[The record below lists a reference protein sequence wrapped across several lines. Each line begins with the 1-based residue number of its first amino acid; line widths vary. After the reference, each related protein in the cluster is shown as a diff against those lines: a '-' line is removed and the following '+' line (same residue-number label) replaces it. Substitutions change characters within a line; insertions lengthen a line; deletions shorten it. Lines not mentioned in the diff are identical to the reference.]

1 MLTRLFDYFQVKREE
16 RAGLTWACLWFATLL
31 GGYYMVRPV
40 REALGSEFHDQLQH
54 LFRDT
59 FITMLVAVPLYSQLV
74 SRFPRRILVPLV
86 YRFLMSNLLIFAAL
100 VQWGPDI
107 FRFMVTN
114 QTYPVLI
121 EWKYEEFN
129 YQITRAFFV
138 WVSVY
143 VMFAMSLFW
152 SVMADAF
159 TTDQGKRLFGM
170 VAGCG
175 TAGALLGSAF
185 AGRWSAE
192 IGLARFLL
200 VPAALMEIG
209 LLWYRQL
216 ERCKAN
222 INRTPNERA
231 TGGNP
236 FAGFLSVVQSPYL
249 LSICGYILV
258 TALCGTSLYLTQAGI
273 VNAEYPLKEDRIP
286 VFAWIDFAT
295 QSLTVALQFLV
306 AGHLMRI
313 SLPLTLTVLPAAYLI
328 GFATLGYFPIF
339 AAIVPIVVVTRAAVY
354 AITVPAQGVLF
365 TVVSRED
372 KYKAKNIIDTLVTRG
387 GDATASEAGIRLRT
401 SGIGLTVLS
410 WAMIPLTMMW
420 VWLAWKLGKNCVAK
434 VSEAKAALENE

>member
-1 MLTRLFDYFQVKREE
+1 MFDRLFDYFQVKREE
-16 RAGLTWACLWFATLL
+16 RAALSWACLWFATLL

-40 REALGSEFHDQLQH
+40 REALGSEFHDKLQD
-54 LFRDT
+54 LFKAT
-59 FITMLVAVPLYSQLV
+59 FITMLIAVPLYSQLV
-74 SRFPRRILVPLV
+74 SRFPRRVLVPVV
-86 YRFLMSNLLIFAAL
+86 YRFLMVNLLIFAAL
-100 VQWGPDI
+100 MQWGS
-107 FRFMVTN
+107 
-114 QTYPVLI
+114 
-121 EWKYEEFN
+121 EEYN

-185 AGRWSAE
+185 AGQVSSK
-192 IGLARFLL
+192 IGLAPFLL
-200 VPAALMEIG
+200 VPAALMEVG
-209 LLWYRQL
+209 LIWYRNL
-216 ERCKAN
+216 ERCKASV
-222 INRTPNERA
+222 NRTPAERA
-231 TGGNP
+231 AGGNP
-236 FAGFLSVVQSPYL
+236 FAGFLRVLQSPYL
-249 LSICGYILV
+249 LSICGYILI

-273 VNAEYPLKEDRIP
+273 VNAEYPVKEDRIP

-306 AGHLMRI
+306 AGRLMKI
-313 SLPLTLTVLPAAYLI
+313 SLPLTLIILPAAYLI
-328 GFATLGYFPIF
+328 GFAVLGCFPVF
-339 AAIVPIVVVTRAAVY
+339 AAIVPIVIITRATVY
-354 AITVPAQGVLF
+354 GITVPAQGVLF

-387 GDATASEAGIRLRT
+387 GDAAASRAGSSLRE

-410 WAMIPLTMMW
+410 WAMIPLTVMW
-420 VWLAWKLGKNCVAK
+420 VLLAWM
-434 VSEAKAALENE
+434 LEGTA